1 MTNKLKSVKLWV
13 TAWAVALISYIVVAD
28 KTNWQTLAL
37 AISAI
42 PIAYGPLNISQKNIL
57 QHQHIEETEGK

>member
-1 MTNKLKSVKLWV
+1 MNKLKSVKLWV
-13 TAWAVALISYIVVAD
+13 TIWACGLLTYIVVAD
-28 KTNWQTLAL
+28 KTNWSNLAL

-57 QHQHIEETEGK
+57 KNKEREL

>member
-1 MTNKLKSVKLWV
+1 MNKLKSVKLWV
-13 TAWAVALISYIVVAD
+13 TIWACSFLTYIVVAN
-28 KTNWQTLAL
+28 KTDWSALAL

-57 QHQHIEETEGK
+57 QHQQHIEETEGK